1 MKDFKMSPR
10 FKKCALT
17 LLLFASVSNVQIQAA
32 PLQFPRGCKPVGFQ
46 FKNGFLVLTPVS
58 PQEGQS
64 PDTVAQ
70 TELEPSSKK
79 PQSLYFLHNISQ
91 QRIQIKGYKLPD
103 QTFSADHFN
112 VIEPMQW
119 GTFAVDDSMAV
130 LRCDI
135 GSTHESTRINCAETI
150 EVCQYPRAKF
160 AEHNKGTYWVS
171 QSTTLQDAIQASD
184 SNGILLR
191 W

>member
-1 MKDFKMSPR
+1 MRPC
-10 FKKCALT
+10 FKKLACS
-17 LLLFASVSNVQIQAA
+17 LLVFTFAANMHAQSA

-64 PDTVAQ
+64 SETAPQ
-70 TELEPSSKK
+70 TELESSPKI
-79 PQSLYFLHNISQ
+79 PQGLYFLHNISQ
-91 QRIQIKGYKLPD
+91 QRIQLKGYKLPD
-103 QTFSADHFN
+103 QIFSADHFN

-150 EVCQYPRAKF
+150 EICQYPRAKF
-160 AEHNKGTYWVS
+160 ADHNKGTYWVS
-171 QSTTLQDAIQASD
+171 QSTTLHDAVQASD